1 MTWDVVL
8 FDLDGT
14 LTHSEAGVAG
24 GVRYALAQLGYPPEP
39 EDQMRRFLGP
49 TLYHSFGTTI
59 GMPESQAREAVRLY
73 RKYYDE
79 HGAYEAEVFPGIPEL
94 LTALNGAKIP
104 LAVATSK
111 VEYAALAVLRHFG
124 LDHHFD
130 AIVGAGADESVRG
143 TKGLVV
149 EHALSELRLCDGARV
164 VMVGDREHDIHGA
177 AENGLPAIGVR
188 YGYSRPGELEEAGA
202 LLVVDTVAELS
213 VALLGTSQPS

>member
-14 LTHSEAGVAG
+14 LTHSESGVAG

-49 TLYHSFGTTI
+49 TLYHSFGHTI
-59 GMPESQAREAVRLY
+59 GMPEAQAREAVRLS
-73 RKYYDE
+73 REYYDE
-79 HGAYEAEVFPGIPEL
+79 HGAYENEVFAGIPQL
-94 LTALNGAKIP
+94 LTALNAAGKR

-111 VEYAALAVLRHFG
+111 VEYAAVAILRHFN

-130 AIVGAGADESVRG
+130 VIVGAGADESVRG
-143 TKGLVV
+143 TKGLVI
-149 EHALSELRLCDGARV
+149 EHALAELRMCDGTSV

-188 YGYSRPGELEEAGA
+188 YGYGRPGELEEAGA
-202 LLVVDTVAELS
+202 LLVVDTVPELAA
-213 VALLGTSQPS
+213 ALLGTSQPS